1 VVAPAADESVQVGSS
16 FTITV
21 DVTLFPNFARSP
33 WNNQSRATGN
43 LAQHGT
49 ADEDT
54 VDLSDDGS
62 DTDTNGNGDPRD
74 PGEDDPTPL
83 PPFGTGPNPI
93 PASGPFGIA
102 LLVLSIALLGWGR
115 LKFPV

>member
-1 VVAPAADESVQVGSS
+1 MPVGSS

-21 DVTLFPNFARSP
+21 DVTLFPDFARSP
-33 WNNQSRATGN
+33 WNNQARATGD
-43 LAQHGT
+43 LAENGT

-54 VDLSDDGS
+54 VDLSDDGT
-62 DTDTNGNGDPRD
+62 DTDTNGNGDPGD
-74 PGEDDPTPL
+74 PDEDDPTPL